1 MTGAICFP
9 DRPKETTMDLGKAFS
24 YVFDDPDWLKKVGLG
39 GLIYLVPILNF
50 AAAGY
55 SVEVAQRVIN
65 GDPRPLPKWSDMGG
79 KLVKGLLVSVIGLAY
94 ALPLFLVN
102 LVMWGGMVAAGGAV
116 GIVSSSPR
124 SDEAIGGVMT
134 VVYVCCGCLML
145 LYVLFAGL
153 VLPAAIGN
161 YAAKNQL
168 SAAFRFR
175 DVLTLVQKN
184 LGTYL
189 MVLVI
194 ELAAA
199 FAASLVGSFLC
210 GVGLYFTA
218 FYALLVTY
226 HAIGQ
231 SYRQASAQIG
241 LV

>member
-1 MTGAICFP
+1 
-9 DRPKETTMDLGKAFS
+9 MDFGKAFS

-39 GLIYLVPILNF
+39 GLIYMVPILNF

-55 SVEVAQRVIN
+55 SLEVAQRVIN
-65 GDPRPLPKWSDMGG
+65 DDPRPLPEWSDIGG
-79 KLVKGLLVSVIGLAY
+79 KLVKGLLVSVIGMVY
-94 ALPLFLVN
+94 ALPLFFLGF
-102 LVMWGGMVAAGGAV
+102 LMWGGMVAAGGVV

-124 SDEAIGGVMT
+124 SDEAIGGIMMA
-134 VVYVCCGCLML
+134 VYACFGCLML
-145 LYVLFAGL
+145 IYGLFAGL

-161 YAAKNQL
+161 YAAKDQL
-168 SAAFRFR
+168 SAAFRFG
-175 DVLTLVQKN
+175 DVFSLVQKN

-199 FAASLVGSFLC
+199 FAASLAGSILC
-210 GVGLYFTA
+210 GVGLYFTT
-218 FYALLVTY
+218 FYALLVSH

-231 SYRQASAQIG
+231 AYRQASAQIG